1 MKLNMP
7 MKSKEKADEQILQSS
22 HTVSGIE
29 ILTDNPLCR
38 HIVVTLRLA
47 ERVWQYIIIFI
58 YEASLFSLTMF
69 KTFSFPWSFYVFSHC
84 LESTHCTTV
93 YHTCFI
99 VIVTAVWLLTSAVRI
114 HQPKL
119 RINSVQNAYVFDLT
133 NKETKFARLAVIP
146 CSI

>member
-7 MKSKEKADEQILQSS
+7 MKSKEKAHEQILQSS

-38 HIVVTLRLA
+38 HIVVTLRLK
-47 ERVWQYIIIFI
+47 ECDNISS
-58 YEASLFSLTMF
+58 SLFTKPVYLSLTMF

-119 RINSVQNAYVFDLT
+119 RINSIQNAYVFDLT